1 MANFKVRT
9 EKFGQVCAA
18 INLVGPGGFEPPTS
32 TMSRL
37 KALTSTRKDTV
48 KIAVGALPIE
58 TMENI

>member
-9 EKFGQVCAA
+9 EKFRQVCAA

-37 KALTSTRKDTV
+37 KTLTNTRKDTV
-48 KIAVGALPIE
+48 NIAVRDMLIE
-58 TMENI
+58 Y

>member
-37 KALTSTRKDTV
+37 KALINTRKDTLNV
-48 KIAVGALPIE
+48 AVRDVLIE
-58 TMENI
+58 Y